1 MSPASR
7 RKAPPLL
14 LAAVISVVSL
24 VGVVVVAGLFAPTA
38 LRRDGAPLAE
48 SATPSGVGAEGTTIR
63 FNDPSI
69 CAVCGVVEAVR
80 PYEIRA
86 TSAVPVGD
94 DARASADANL
104 VPRTAYRVTVRME
117 DGSYRT
123 LSHPTLPAFKAGDRV
138 RVADGA
144 AVAR

>member
-7 RKAPPLL
+7 PKAPLLL
-14 LAAVISVVSL
+14 LAAIVSVVSI
-24 VGVVVVAGLFAPTA
+24 VGAVVVTGLLAPGA
-38 LRRDGAPLAE
+38 LRGDGAPLAQP
-48 SATPSGVGAEGTTIR
+48 ADKAGTAAEAAAIR

-69 CAVCGVVEAVR
+69 CPVCGVVEAVR

-86 TSAVPVGD
+86 TSATAPGA

-123 LSHPTLPAFKAGDRV
+123 LSQPEPPAFKAGERV
-138 RVADGA
+138 RVVDGA
-144 AVAR
+144 VVAR